1 MSEARVSPP
10 ELEAVV
16 SLLDEKHD
24 AQVRQVWAELE
35 RHFGLQGIY
44 GAPYPH
50 FSYHSAQD
58 YPDDEV
64 EALLKQVAAE
74 TQPFKVRSAGL
85 GVFSGPKPI
94 VYVPIVR
101 NPALEACHKALYGPL
116 AKLGTN
122 ENTHYHP
129 DSWLPHVTLAYGDLD
144 PKVLPEVMKFL
155 GERSFNWEI
164 MVQNLALVYTR
175 GQDQG
180 IARQVDFAA
189 EPS

>member
-1 MSEARVSPP
+1 VSSVTVPVP

-16 SLLDEKHD
+16 SLLDEAHD
-24 AQVRQVWAELE
+24 AQVRRVWAELE

-58 YPDDEV
+58 YPDDAV
-64 EALLKQVAAE
+64 EALLQQVSRV
-74 TQPFKVRSAGL
+74 TLPFTVRTSGL

-101 NPALEACHKALYGPL
+101 NPALEACHKALYATLSTL
-116 AKLGTN
+116 AIK

-129 DSWLPHVTLAYGDLD
+129 DTWLPHITLAYGDLD
-144 PKVLPEVMKFL
+144 ARVLPEVMRFL
-155 GERSFNWEI
+155 GERNFDWQVR
-164 MVQNLALVYTR
+164 VQNLALVYTR
-175 GQDQG
+175 GQEQG
-180 IARQVDFAA
+180 IARQVQLGA
-189 EPS
+189 